1 MAEKSDGGP
10 KHRLACPNNEPG
22 RRVELLSPDY
32 KAGALPLS
40 YPGLLKDAG
49 GRQPATE
56 ISRSSPAARAEEVSG
71 GRAPGVLVSRAGQRL
86 LDRVGLRWQGG
97 PVAFCERDR
106 VVLDIERTWWLDGR
120 SKTDVVKARLAISL
134 SRYNQLLTELLG
146 RPEAEAYDPLVV
158 RRLRRARDRRR
169 WATMGA
175 TPASDR
181 RHR

>member
-1 MAEKSDGGP
+1 
-10 KHRLACPNNEPG
+10 
-22 RRVELLSPDY
+22 
-32 KAGALPLS
+32 
-40 YPGLLKDAG
+40 
-49 GRQPATE
+49 
-56 ISRSSPAARAEEVSG
+56 
-71 GRAPGVLVSRAGQRL
+71 
-86 LDRVGLRWQGG
+86 
-97 PVAFCERDR
+97 

-134 SRYNQLLTELLG
+134 SRYNQLLTELLS